1 MVSNE
6 EAKMSTPDP
15 APEEPGHDTPPVQEP
30 DEGHTE
36 PQEPEEDDEKALALM
51 PGLKE
56 AIDVD

>member
-1 MVSNE
+1 
-6 EAKMSTPDP
+6 MSTPDP